1 MQKLGAAIYGRKEGA
16 KRWLYRNRNNR
27 RPFYYNHIAISPFSD
42 KETYHYNIS
51 FDRTTDGGKTFV
63 AAGRGGGGGGGGG
76 GFGGGRG
83 AAVGAVRGNS
93 CRPLVPS
100 EFKPK
105 ERVVRG
111 YPAFQRRKEVRMGKR
126 L

>member
-76 GFGGGRG
+76 GFGGGGGG
-83 AAVGAVRGNS
+83 AAPPGRGMHWWAANLLD
-93 CRPLVPS
+93 PAQ
-100 EFKPK
+100 K
-105 ERVVRG
+105 ERLWIRSH
-111 YPAFQRRKEVRMGKR
+111 RRHAGTH
-126 L
+126 